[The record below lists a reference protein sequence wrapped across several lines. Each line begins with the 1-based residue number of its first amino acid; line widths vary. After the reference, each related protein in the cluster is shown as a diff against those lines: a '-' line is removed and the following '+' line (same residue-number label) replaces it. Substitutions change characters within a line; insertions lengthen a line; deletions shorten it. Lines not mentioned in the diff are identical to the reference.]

1 MKKIF
6 AILLAVALLF
16 SFAACGTTKSSAET
30 SVPTTE
36 AAGATEGNAKPAIS
50 GDNAFVGSWFYSYT
64 NNKGT
69 VVAKRFEVRED
80 CTATI
85 VTTQTHSDG
94 TVEEKTVDYTWEL
107 NENGQVVIRSEKHTA
122 VFNFNQEAQ
131 TLTNRNA
138 TAEKFTRAD

>member
-6 AILLAVALLF
+6 AILLVVTLLV
-16 SFAACGTTKSSAET
+16 SLAACGATKSG
-30 SVPTTE
+30 SVSNTDE
-36 AAGATEGNAKPAIS
+36 AGVTQEKKPVIS
-50 GDNAFVGSWFYSYT
+50 SKYPFVGSWFYSYT
-64 NNKGT
+64 NDKGT
-69 VVAKRFEVRED
+69 VVAKAFEVREN
-80 CTATI
+80 CTATM
-85 VTTQTHSDG
+85 VTTQTHADG
-94 TVEEKTVDYTWEL
+94 TMEEKTVDYTWEL